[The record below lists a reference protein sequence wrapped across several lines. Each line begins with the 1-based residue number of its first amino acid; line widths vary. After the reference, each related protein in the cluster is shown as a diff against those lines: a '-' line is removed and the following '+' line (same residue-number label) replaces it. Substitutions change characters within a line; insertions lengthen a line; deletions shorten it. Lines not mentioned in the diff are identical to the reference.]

1 MDFKNFRSSSLIQ
14 PQKKASTSVT
24 SKSTQTLS
32 TQTTLPPSSAF
43 KKLTVSGIRE
53 FVPQPTNQTRTP
65 RFSGGNT
72 SEMRLPTN
80 STTPPY
86 TPSNFGGS
94 DRLNPNAA
102 LLQNSPSQ
110 SPTPALG
117 MMGSAT
123 EASSASNI
131 AVYNEGGTTYF
142 YSGDEMVCIALNL
155 FQLSQER

>member
-1 MDFKNFRSSSLIQ
+1 MNRHNHYPQQQ
-14 PQKKASTSVT
+14 PQSFAPDI
-24 SKSTQTLS
+24 SKGLGSLNLDSNTI
-32 TQTTLPPSSAF
+32 

-123 EASSASNI
+123 EVSSASNI